1 MKKYVIGLLAVFVL
15 SACGGGSSESIQ
27 GEWKLISHGSGSNQI
42 PAVADVGASI
52 EFDSEGRMSGNVGCN
67 NFGGKYTVDGDTI
80 KFGAIMSTEMFCEGP
95 VGGQESAVLSVLQES
110 TTFMLDGNMMT
121 ITSANGDA
129 SIVLEL
135 Q

>member
-1 MKKYVIGLLAVFVL
+1 MKKYLIGLLAAFVL
-15 SACGGGSSESIQ
+15 TACGGKSSKSIQ

-42 PAVADVGASI
+42 PAVANVGASI

-67 NFGGKYTVDGDTI
+67 NFGSKYTVAGNTI

-95 VGGQESAVLSVLQES
+95 VGGQESAVLSVLQDS
-110 TTFMLDGNMMT
+110 TTFTFDGNTMI
-121 ITSANGDA
+121 ITSPNGDA